1 MGNAECRMRNAESGG
16 ALLRRVAYSAFCI
29 LHSAF
34 LLPGCTKPAGQIFAP
49 GGHALVWP
57 GPPERARVRYVGQLA
72 TSADLKPAVPFGQQ
86 VGEAMFGR
94 GAVQSMLT
102 PYALCTDGADRLF
115 VADTNAQV
123 VHVFDLRTR
132 KYARWAPANSDKRF
146 AQPVGVAWDPSG
158 NRLFV
163 ADSVGECLHA
173 FDTDGKYLGEFGR
186 GWVTRPAGLAFDA
199 RANRLYA
206 ADVGGHRVVIF
217 SPEGNHLAHFGTR
230 GTAPGQFNFPTNVA
244 VDSRGRVYVSDSLNF
259 RVQQFGPDFAPLR
272 QIGRKGDVPGTFGQP
287 KGLATDAD
295 GHLYVVDANFEAV
308 QIFDD
313 QGRLL
318 LDFGQEGQ
326 GPGAFW
332 LPAGIFIDATNRVWV
347 ADSYNRRV
355 QVFEYLP
362 ERADSPPLQ
371 PGPKP

>member
-1 MGNAECRMRNAESGG
+1 MRNAEWKDGPA
-16 ALLRRVAYSAFCI
+16 ALLLHSAFII

-34 LLPGCTKPAGQIFAP
+34 LLAGCAKPAGQIFVPPAQP
-49 GGHALVWP
+49 LVWP
-57 GPPERARVRYVGQLA
+57 APPERPRVRYVGQLA

-123 VHVFDLRTR
+123 VHVFDLHTR
-132 KYARWAPANSDKRF
+132 KYARWAPANAERRF
-146 AQPVGVAWDPSG
+146 AQPVGVAWDPSDG
-158 NRLFV
+158 GRLFV
-163 ADSVGECLHA
+163 ADSVGACLHA
-173 FDTDGKYLGEFGR
+173 FDSTGKYVGEFGR
-186 GWVTRPAGLAFDA
+186 GWVNRPAGLAFDA
-199 RANRLYA
+199 RANRLYV
-206 ADVGGHRVVIF
+206 ADVGAHQVAIF
-217 SPEGNHLAHFGTR
+217 SPQGNHLAHFGTR

-272 QIGRKGDVPGTFGQP
+272 QIGRKGDVPGTFSQP
-287 KGLATDAD
+287 KGLAVDAD
-295 GHLYVVDANFEAV
+295 DHLYVVDANFEAV
-308 QIFDD
+308 QVFDD

-326 GPGAFW
+326 GPGMFW
-332 LPAGIFIDATNRVWV
+332 LPAGIFIDPANRIWV
-347 ADSYNRRV
+347 ADAYNRRV

-362 ERADSPPLQ
+362 EPTDSSQLQ
-371 PGPKP
+371 PEPKP